1 MAKHERANIRLSD
14 LDKTILS
21 KAAELWPSDADNRS
35 ELIRRILWQWW
46 TAREENG
53 GKTQRVLD
61 RIELAE
67 RRILDELRKTKAEA
81 QP

>member
-14 LDKTILS
+14 FDKTILD

-35 ELIRRILWQWW
+35 ELIRRIMWQWW
-46 TAREENG
+46 TSREENG

-67 RRILDELRKTKAEA
+67 HRILDELRKPKGRV